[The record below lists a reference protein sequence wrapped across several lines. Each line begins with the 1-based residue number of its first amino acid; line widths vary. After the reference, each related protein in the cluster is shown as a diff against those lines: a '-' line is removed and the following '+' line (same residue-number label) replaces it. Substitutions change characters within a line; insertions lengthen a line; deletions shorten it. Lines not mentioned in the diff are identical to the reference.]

1 MMTQQSSFNFVQINH
16 FFVNLSFFEV
26 FEKAEKGAAEFPISQ
41 KIGKQCN
48 FYNRS
53 FTYRAGV
60 FETLLLNVLA
70 NTFKNLSLMCK
81 CVNFF
86 RLG

>member
-26 FEKAEKGAAEFPISQ
+26 FEKAEKISQ

-70 NTFKNLSLMCK
+70 NAFKNVSLTCK